1 MKKTVTTPRRPSGFN
16 EYLPSEQIEFNR
28 LRDIIRSTYEK
39 YGYAPIDTPDIELSE
54 VLLAKGGGETEQQ
67 MYRFERG
74 KNDLSLR
81 FDLTVPLARYV
92 AEHEGQLIFPFRR
105 YHIGKVHRAERAQA
119 GRFREFYQCDIDVIG
134 SESSLTDAEFPAV
147 INEIFEQ
154 FNVGEFTIRI
164 NNRKILNGFFE
175 GIGLSDVSVDVLR
188 VIDKMEKIS
197 REEFMNE
204 LEVVGL
210 TAEQAATV
218 IAFTEIAGTNDQ
230 ILRSLETLN
239 IDSETFR
246 DGVAKLRELI
256 TALRTM
262 QIPEKRYVID
272 LRIARGLDYY
282 TGTVYETILNDLPGV
297 GSVCSGGRYDDL
309 ASNYT
314 NTHLPGVG
322 VSIGLSRLYYKLLE
336 AGVVKPAQQSLAQV
350 IIMPIDDTSVSHVLE
365 VASALRLAG
374 VATIVYT
381 EPGTMKK
388 KFRYADRMGCRYV
401 VVIGEHE
408 IATGQLSI
416 KDMASGESYE
426 GSVGDLER
434 LLAKGE

>member
-1 MKKTVTTPRRPSGFN
+1 MG
-16 EYLPSEQIEFNR
+16 
-28 LRDIIRSTYEK
+28 
-39 YGYAPIDTPDIELSE
+39 
-54 VLLAKGGGETEQQ
+54 
-67 MYRFERG
+67 
-74 KNDLSLR
+74 
-81 FDLTVPLARYV
+81 
-92 AEHEGQLIFPFRR
+92 
-105 YHIGKVHRAERAQA
+105 
-119 GRFREFYQCDIDVIG
+119 
-134 SESSLTDAEFPAV
+134 
-147 INEIFEQ
+147 
-154 FNVGEFTIRI
+154 
-164 NNRKILNGFFE
+164 
-175 GIGLSDVSVDVLR
+175 
-188 VIDKMEKIS
+188 
-197 REEFMNE
+197 
-204 LEVVGL
+204 
-210 TAEQAATV
+210 
-218 IAFTEIAGTNDQ
+218 
-230 ILRSLETLN
+230 SLETLN

-350 IIMPIDDTSVSHVLE
+350 IIMPIDDTSVSRVLE
-365 VASALRLAG
+365 VASALRLTG

-426 GSVGDLER
+426 GSVGDLEH
-434 LLAKGE
+434 LLAQGE